1 MSKIPQRL
9 DHIVTPNTTP
19 TCLQEHPA
27 DMDRSDPS
35 EVARSKTD
43 LEKRNSK
50 AGRAEEDDDADVTSE
65 STSVNS
71 KLASLGDE
79 DVLLTTDQLA
89 RFLGVSKSFVVKKR
103 EDGTGV

>member
-1 MSKIPQRL
+1 
-9 DHIVTPNTTP
+9 
-19 TCLQEHPA
+19 
-27 DMDRSDPS
+27 MDRSDPS